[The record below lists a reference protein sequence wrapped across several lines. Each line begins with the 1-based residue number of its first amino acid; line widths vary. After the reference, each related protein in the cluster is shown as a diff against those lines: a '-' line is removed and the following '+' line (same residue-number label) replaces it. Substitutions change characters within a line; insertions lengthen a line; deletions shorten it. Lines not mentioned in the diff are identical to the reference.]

1 MIPAWNAHSNAHRSH
16 LIELKTGLPSGGV
29 RAIFRRSSR
38 MLRLITV
45 FCLLLAVPVL
55 GILGSWLALDAQ
67 ALAILQHQLQT
78 VLPEYAGASLL
89 LSVCVALGVA
99 LVGGATAAAVSLFD
113 FPGRRFFEWGLLL
126 PMAMPAYVAAYAYT
140 DALQY
145 SGALQVWLRELT
157 GAQGALWPDVRSLP
171 GAVAL
176 FVLCL
181 YPYVYLLT
189 RTALNERGVALMEAA
204 RMLGAGTLRRV
215 REVALP
221 LARPALAA
229 GVALAL
235 METLAD
241 YGVGAYFGLTTLTT
255 GVYKAWLVMNDKT
268 ASAQL
273 ASVLLL
279 AVAGLLWLER
289 RAQAKL
295 RFASSRSGAL
305 HSAEARPLPLR
316 GAAAWAVVL
325 LCALPIL
332 LGFVVPVGVLL
343 KLMWQEALYAELGL
357 PLARFAQW
365 SLSSLKL
372 AGLAA
377 LFAVL
382 LALVLAYLGR
392 VRDAGSALLGVSTRI
407 VSLGYA
413 VPGAVI
419 AIGILLPLGWL
430 QQHVPQLGLTAV
442 VTGTITGLMYAYLV
456 RFSGVALQSLEAG
469 YARISPTVDETARML
484 GASRAR
490 LFFELHAPLL
500 ARSAWAAALLVFV
513 DVMKELPA
521 TLVLRPF
528 NSDTLAVVAYQLAR
542 DERLG
547 EAALP
552 SLAIVLVGLI
562 PVIMLS
568 RAMRRG

>member
-1 MIPAWNAHSNAHRSH
+1 M
-16 LIELKTGLPSGGV
+16 
-29 RAIFRRSSR
+29 F
-38 MLRLITV
+38 RLITLV
-45 FCLLLAVPVL
+45 CLLLAVPVL
-55 GILGSWLALDAQ
+55 GVLGSWFAMDAQ
-67 ALAILQHQLQT
+67 ALAILQHQFAT
-78 VLPEYAGASLL
+78 VLPDYARSSLL
-89 LSVCVALGVA
+89 LAASVGIGVA
-99 LVGGATAAAVSLFD
+99 LLGGATAAAVSLFQ
-113 FPGRRFFEWGLLL
+113 FPGRRWFEWALLL

-140 DALQY
+140 DVLQY
-145 SGALQVWLRELT
+145 SGALQTWLRALT
-157 GAQGALWPDVRSLP
+157 GARGALWPDVRSLP

-215 REVALP
+215 IKVALP

-241 YGVGAYFGLTTLTT
+241 YGVGSYFGLNTFTT
-255 GVYKAWLVMNDKT
+255 GIYKAWLVMNDRF
-268 ASAQL
+268 AAAQL
-273 ASVLLL
+273 ASLLL
-279 AVAGLLWLER
+279 IVVAGLLWLER
-289 RAQAKL
+289 RAQARM
-295 RFASSRSGAL
+295 RFVTARPGAL
-305 HSAEARPLPLR
+305 QAAEARPLPLR
-316 GAAAWAVVL
+316 GGAALLAFV
-325 LCALPIL
+325 LCALPVL
-332 LGFVVPVGVLL
+332 LGFVVPVAVLAGL
-343 KLMWQEALYAELGL
+343 LWQEAQSAELGL

-365 SLSSLKL
+365 SWTSFKL

-377 LFAVL
+377 TLAVAMALTLAFAARLGQGGSQGAVGRGKGL
-382 LALVLAYLGR
+382 LLKLATR
-392 VRDAGSALLGVSTRI
+392 V

-419 AIGILLPLGWL
+419 AVGILLPLGWL
-430 QQHVPQLGLTAV
+430 QQRWPELPLSAVMTGTVLGL
-442 VTGTITGLMYAYLV
+442 IYAYLV
-456 RFSGVALQSLEAG
+456 RFSAVALQSIDAG
-469 YARISPTVDETARML
+469 YARIAPSVDETARML

-490 LFFELHAPLL
+490 LFLRLHAPLL
-500 ARSAWAAALLVFV
+500 ARSSLAAALLVFV

-542 DERLG
+542 DERLS

-552 SLAIVLVGLI
+552 SIAIVLVGLI
-562 PVIMLS
+562 PVLLLS
-568 RAMRRG
+568 RSMRR

>member
-1 MIPAWNAHSNAHRSH
+1 M
-16 LIELKTGLPSGGV
+16 
-29 RAIFRRSSR
+29 FR
-38 MLRLITV
+38 LTTFV
-45 FCLLLAVPVL
+45 CLLLAVPVL
-55 GILGSWLALDAQ
+55 GVLGSWFAMDAQ
-67 ALAILQHQLQT
+67 AMDILRHQFST
-78 VLPEYAGASLL
+78 VLPVYARSSLL
-89 LSVCVALGVA
+89 LALSVALGVA
-99 LVGGATAAAVSLFD
+99 VFGGATAAAVSLFQ
-113 FPGRRFFEWGLLL
+113 FPGRRWLEWALLL

-140 DALQY
+140 DVLQY
-145 SGALQVWLRELT
+145 SGALQTGLRGLS

-215 REVALP
+215 MRVALP

-241 YGVGAYFGLTTLTT
+241 YGVGSYFGLNTFTT
-255 GVYKAWLVMNDKT
+255 GIYKAWLVMNDRF
-268 ASAQL
+268 AAAQL
-273 ASVLLL
+273 ASLLL
-279 AVAGLLWLER
+279 VVVALLLWLER
-289 RAQAKL
+289 RAQARM
-295 RFASSRSGAL
+295 RFATARPGAQQA
-305 HSAEARPLPLR
+305 AEARPLPLH
-316 GAAAWAVVL
+316 GAAAWATFA
-325 LCALPIL
+325 LCALPVL
-332 LGFVVPVGVLL
+332 LGFVVPVMVLVRL
-343 KLMWQEALYAELGL
+343 LWLEAQSAELGL

-365 SLSSLKL
+365 SWTSFKL

-377 LFAVL
+377 ALAVL
-382 LALVLAYLGR
+382 MSMVLAFATRLAPGGPGQGGMLKLATR
-392 VRDAGSALLGVSTRI
+392 V

-419 AIGILLPLGWL
+419 AVGILLPLGWL
-430 QQHVPQLGLTAV
+430 QQRWPQLPVSAV
-442 VTGTITGLMYAYLV
+442 MTGTALGLVYAYLV
-456 RFSGVALQSLEAG
+456 RFSAVALQSVEAG
-469 YARISPTVDETARML
+469 YARISRNVDETARML
-484 GASRAR
+484 GASRGR
-490 LFFELHAPLL
+490 MFLRLHAPLL
-500 ARSAWAAALLVFV
+500 ARSALAAALLVFV

-562 PVIMLS
+562 PVLMLS
-568 RAMRRG
+568 RSMRR